1 MPSPPRATRAIASAS
16 RHSGHSRISQLWQ
29 LPLLLVS
36 LGLFGYAAYLFIDPQ
51 PGPSVDER
59 IASARKFLDQER
71 PDAANALLNRI
82 LTGEKLTP
90 EQQGRVHLFIAESID
105 MGQRHRK
112 ISVPA
117 NYVNIIEQTRQA
129 MSRGAQLDANAY
141 RRIGEAYEALRK
153 PAEALDN
160 YRRAMNLDTTHAL
173 RLQRKVIDLQL
184 AQDDTGPAEMSLDE
198 YLKNA
203 SLTDAERAWA
213 YGQKAQILSDNGKFV
228 DARALLDEAVKL
240 ATDPIA
246 QGEVNYRLGYCE
258 YKLND
263 AEEAERYLRVCREL
277 LKTQHPLDADAAYL
291 LGRIYQEK
299 GDATTATSFYE
310 IVLVSHIDSK
320 VAPLA
325 RLGRGTGRIMSG
337 QDDAGL
343 TDLHDLVEEL
353 AAKPA
358 RPKLN
363 EQTIAGLQQATQI
376 LTNRQNLQGALE
388 LMAYEQSLRG
398 DPPAGFFARLGSV
411 YEKRADQLERSLP
424 SLAQAD
430 RIRTEQQVRETRTR
444 AGDAYVAYSRKL
456 TLADD
461 KGYGEALWKGIDLYD
476 RAANVQCVISAL
488 DLFVA
493 ERPDD
498 PLAPDALLKLGRAY
512 QAAGLF
518 DRAIDTFQR
527 NQVRYPK
534 SLAASKSAVP
544 LAQAYIAKGP
554 DAYGK
559 AETVLIAV
567 VDNNPLITPEAEEF
581 KQALFDLAQ
590 LYYRTARYEEAVSR
604 LEEFTKRYADDERT
618 GQLLFLMADSYRKSA
633 SLLDARLATAD
644 ARNDG
649 AGVVDPVA
657 AAAAKRERL
666 LKARGLYDKVIDL
679 YRDRAPTRPIDHLYL
694 KLAHFYRADCLY
706 DLGEY
711 AEAIKLYDAAAFKY
725 QEDPSALAAYVQIV
739 NSYCALGKVQ
749 DAKTANERAKWLLRR
764 MPAEAFSDGTFSMP
778 KEYWAQWLKWTS
790 ETGMW

>member
-1 MPSPPRATRAIASAS
+1 MPSRHRASTRASTS
-16 RHSGHSRISQLWQ
+16 PSGHARIAQLWQ

-36 LGLFGYAAYLFIDPQ
+36 MGLFGYAAYLFIDPQ

-82 LTGEKLTP
+82 LTSEKLTT
-90 EQQGRVHLFIAESID
+90 EQQGRIHLFIAESID
-105 MGQRHRK
+105 MAQKHRK
-112 ISVPA
+112 LSVPA
-117 NYVNIIEQTRQA
+117 NYANIVEQTRQA
-129 MSRGAQLDANAY
+129 VARGMQLDAKAY
-141 RRIGEAYEALRK
+141 LRLGEAYEALHK

-184 AQDDTGPAEMSLDE
+184 AQDDTGPAETTLDE
-198 YLKNA
+198 YLKNPA
-203 SLTDAERAWA
+203 LTDAERAWA

-228 DARALLDEAVKL
+228 DARALLDEAIKL

-246 QGEVNYRLGYCE
+246 QGEVNYRLGYCA

-263 AEEAERYLRVCREL
+263 AAEAERCLRVCREL
-277 LKTQHPLDADAAYL
+277 LRTQHPLDADAAYL
-291 LGRIYQEK
+291 LGKLHQEK
-299 GDATTATSFYE
+299 GDPTTAISFYE
-310 IVLVSHIDSK
+310 IVLVSHIDSR

-325 RLGRGTGRIMSG
+325 RLGRGTCRITLA
-337 QDDAGL
+337 QDDPGL

-353 AAKPA
+353 NA
-358 RPKLN
+358 RPPRAKLI
-363 EQTIAGLQQATQI
+363 EQTVAGLQQAAQI
-376 LTNRQNLQGALE
+376 LTVRQNFQGALE
-388 LMAYEQSLRG
+388 LIAYEQSLVG
-398 DPPAGFFARLGSV
+398 DPPPAFFARLGSV
-411 YEKRADQLERSLP
+411 YEKRSDQLERTLP
-424 SLAQAD
+424 PLSPAD
-430 RIRTEQQVRETRTR
+430 RIRTEQQIREARTR

-476 RAANVQCVISAL
+476 RAGNAQCVISAL

-493 ERPDD
+493 ERPED
-498 PLAPDALLKLGRAY
+498 PLAPDALLRLGRAY

-518 DRAIDTFQR
+518 DRAIDAFQR
-527 NQVRYPK
+527 NQFRYPK

-554 DAYGK
+554 EAYGL
-559 AETVLIAV
+559 AETVLNSV

-581 KQALFDLAQ
+581 KQALFELAQ
-590 LYYRTARYEEAVSR
+590 LYYRTARYEDAVSR
-604 LEEFTKRYADDERT
+604 LEEFTQRYAGDERT

-644 ARNDG
+644 ASNG
-649 AGVVDPVA
+649 TGSVDPVA

-666 LKARGLYDKVIDL
+666 LKARALYDKVIDL
-679 YRDRAPTRPIDHLYL
+679 YRDQAPTKEIDQLYL
-694 KLAHFYRADCLY
+694 KFSHFYRADCLY

-711 AEAIKLYDAAAFKY
+711 AQAIKLYDAAAFKY

-739 NSYCALGKVQ
+739 NSYYALGKVQ
-749 DAKTANERAKWLLRR
+749 EAKTANERARTLLRR
-764 MPAEAFSDGTFSMP
+764 IPPDSFKDGTFSMP
-778 KEYWAQWLKWTS
+778 KEYWEQWLKWTS
-790 ETGMW
+790 ETGMWPR